1 MNRLLKFNTPG
12 DLFPPLH
19 AMFEEATDYPF
30 FNKAALGTSIPAV
43 NIREG
48 IKHYALEVAIPGYKK
63 EDIQVEIDRHHV
75 LTISGQMEENNLD
88 EDRITRK
95 EYAFNSFT
103 RSFNLPDDIDKQGMT
118 AGYEQGILT
127 VHVPKLDKLH
137 ASEASKIIEVK

>member
-1 MNRLLKFNTPG
+1 MSSLLKFNTPG
-12 DLFPPLH
+12 HLFQPFH
-19 AMFEEATDYPF
+19 ALFDEAMDHPF
-30 FNKAALGTSIPAV
+30 FSKAALGTIVPAV

-63 EDIQVEIDRHHV
+63 EDIKVEIDRHHV
-75 LTISGQMEENNLD
+75 LTISGQMEENNVG

-95 EYAFNSFT
+95 EFAFNSFT

-137 ASEASKIIEVK
+137 ASETSKTIEVN